1 MKRASTILAVLPA
14 LAAAFMSAG
23 CTTPAPQR
31 LPTVA
36 IGIRPIADRPPSPD
50 EIRQTLEA
58 LRPALLRAGAAI
70 AERRDLA
77 DFVLTVTFT
86 PATDSSGSRVTVAGL
101 EPTARLRDAIDGGE
115 TPETKEF
122 RRRVR
127 QMEGHPGGHW
137 SELNQ

>member
-1 MKRASTILAVLPA
+1 MKQVSLILTAVFA
-14 LAAAFMSAG
+14 LAAAFIVVS
-23 CTTPAPQR
+23 CTTPAQPR
-31 LPTVA
+31 LPAVA
-36 IGIRPIADRPPSPD
+36 IAIRPVGDRPPSPD

-58 LRPALLRAGAAI
+58 LRPALLRAGASV

-77 DFVLTVTFT
+77 DFVMTVTFT
-86 PATDSSGSRVTVAGL
+86 PATGSSGSRVIVNGIEA
-101 EPTARLRDAIDGGE
+101 TARFRDATQGGE

-127 QMEGHPGGHW
+127 DMEGWPGGHW

>member
-1 MKRASTILAVLPA
+1 MKRASMITVVLA
-14 LAAAFMSAG
+14 LAAAFMGVG
-23 CTTPAPQR
+23 CTTPTQQR
-31 LPTVA
+31 LPAVA
-36 IGIRPIADRPPSPD
+36 IAIRPVGDRPPSSD
-50 EIRQTLEA
+50 EMRQTLEA
-58 LRPALLRAGAAI
+58 LRPALLRAGASI

-86 PATDSSGSRVTVAGL
+86 PATGSSGSRVTVAGL
-101 EPTARLRDAIDGGE
+101 EPTARLREANEGGE

>member
-1 MKRASTILAVLPA
+1 MRRAVTVPIVL
-14 LAAAFMSAG
+14 LSLTAAFMGAG
-23 CTTPAPQR
+23 CATPVEQR

-36 IGIRPIADRPPSPD
+36 IAIRPVGNRPPSPD

-58 LRPALLRAGAAI
+58 LRPALLQAGASV

-77 DFVLTVTFT
+77 DFVLTVTFA

-101 EPTARLRDAIDGGE
+101 EPTARLRDAVDGGE
-115 TPETKEF
+115 SPETKEF